1 MKKLNVMLHTE
12 VIECLRELSDE
23 TLAKV
28 MRMIFDWNEGLSVE
42 PKTEVERFAWKMIL
56 PKLEAN
62 KETYLNIV
70 ERNKQNAKNAGRP
83 KKEIQNNPMD
93 YSGNPNIPN
102 PNYNYNSNINSSKE
116 EFINNGKQHSSP
128 QGDDVVSKGLEK
140 LESIFPNKKNYI
152 DIDTVNLWNSFTQ
165 DEKQLLIKK
174 ATVYIRE
181 EQKKNEGTY
190 IKQLSKW
197 LVQQKEKGLSSS
209 MKPLKNNTSN
219 DDPRLFKLV
228 HGQLWSAIEGLTN
241 SSTKADEL
249 YKKHNR
255 KDLYSDVKEMWLGI
269 MEDFNQNKN

>member
-83 KKEIQNNPMD
+83 KKVIQNNPMD
-93 YSGNPNIPN
+93 YSGNPNNPN
-102 PNYNYNSNINSSKE
+102 TNYNYNSSDNSSKDE
-116 EFINNGKQHSSP
+116 LSNIGQHTSP
-128 QGDDVVSKGLEK
+128 DGDDVVSKGLEK
-140 LESIFPNKKNYI
+140 LESIFPPKKNYV

-165 DEKQLLIKK
+165 EEKQLLIRK
-174 ATVYIRE
+174 ASVYIRE
-181 EQKKNEGTY
+181 ELKKNEGTY
-190 IKQLSKW
+190 IKQMSKW
-197 LVQQKEKGLSSS
+197 LREQKEKGVSSS
-209 MKPLKNNTSN
+209 TKPLKNNTST

-228 HGQLWSAIEGLTN
+228 HGQLWGAIESLTK
-241 SSTKADEL
+241 SSSKADEL
-249 YKKHNR
+249 YRKHNR
-255 KDLYSDVKEMWLGI
+255 KDLYSDAQEMWKGI
-269 MEDFNQNKN
+269 LEEYNQTKNK